1 MRPATSHTRDGQ
13 QPSPQA
19 RCSSKICELAN
30 DLRHNGLG
38 QLSLFEVSDRLGAVA
53 RTGGVLVDELL
64 GSTFDVDGASER
76 MVDVAGVN
84 ASARRVLRRGPRST
98 ARSSSILFSR
108 TRLWSTCATDLRGLS
123 MLTGECTTKLT
134 VYKLS
139 AKSDK

>member
-1 MRPATSHTRDGQ
+1 M
-13 QPSPQA
+13 
-19 RCSSKICELAN
+19 
-30 DLRHNGLG
+30 
-38 QLSLFEVSDRLGAVA
+38 SDRLGAVA

-134 VYKLS
+134 VDKLS